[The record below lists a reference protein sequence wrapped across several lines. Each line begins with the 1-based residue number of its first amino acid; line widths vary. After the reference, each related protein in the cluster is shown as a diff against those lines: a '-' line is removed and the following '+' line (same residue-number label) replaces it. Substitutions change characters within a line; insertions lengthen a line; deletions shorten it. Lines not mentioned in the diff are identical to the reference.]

1 MVLTSEDMRYSRNPE
16 CSFEQDLQGAS
27 VDAFS
32 PVKGGGGVV
41 GGVLVVGDA
50 NPDLILRGDVVPRF
64 GQTEQLLTGADLVLG
79 GSAAI
84 TACGLAKLGLATTL
98 LAAVGDDIF
107 GTVTRSRLSA
117 LGVTLQSP
125 RTDEPTGLSVHL
137 ATADDRAILT
147 LPGTIPTLRPEDV
160 TDEHLAAT
168 RHLHVGSLYLQ
179 PALAAGLAGVFK
191 RARALGVGTSL
202 DTNWDPGERWESL
215 DEILAYTEV
224 FLPNAAELRA
234 ITGRDDLDEAAAGL
248 VGHGTTVVMKDGAR
262 GARAWWP
269 GGRHS
274 APGLTVDVVDTTGAG
289 DSFNAGFLAGRLA
302 GRPIEEAIRWAAVAG
317 SLSTRAAGGTDA
329 QATRADL
336 LA

>member
-1 MVLTSEDMRYSRNPE
+1 MK
-16 CSFEQDLQGAS
+16 
-27 VDAFS
+27 AFS
-32 PVKGGGGVV
+32 PVEGGGGVV
-41 GGVLVVGDA
+41 GEVLVAGDA

-64 GQTEQLLTGADLVLG
+64 GQVEQLLTGADLVLG

-98 LAAVGDDIF
+98 LAAVGDDVF
-107 GTVTRSRLSA
+107 GTITRSQLA
-117 LGVTLQSP
+117 DLGVVLESP
-125 RTDEPTGLSVHL
+125 RADEPTGLSVHL

-147 LPGTIPTLRPEDV
+147 LPGTIPTLRPEDI
-160 TDEHLAAT
+160 TDEHLSAA

-191 RARALGVGTSL
+191 RARAHGVSTSL
-202 DTNWDPGERWESL
+202 DTNWDPTERWESL
-215 DEILAYTEV
+215 GEILAYTDV

-234 ITGRDDLDEAAAGL
+234 ITGREGLDEAAATL
-248 VGHGTTVVMKDGAR
+248 VAGGTTVVMKNGAL

-269 GGRHS
+269 GGS
-274 APGLTVDVVDTTGAG
+274 CAAPGRAVDVVDTTGAG

-302 GRPIEEAIRWAAVAG
+302 GLPIEEAIGWAAVAG

-329 QATRADL
+329 QAT
-336 LA
+336 LAELRG